1 MMDFFAHDDDV
12 AQLERA
18 LDTAAT
24 EDRLALKVEL
34 AWQLRQ
40 RDTARAVSL
49 VEGVLA
55 ELSQPSLSPSASRL
69 YMTRLQLV
77 QGEAKWLFGE
87 MAQAR
92 AFADSALSNANAS
105 DDALG
110 AADAYWL
117 LAFIAVDQ
125 GDMAAANAA
134 LEAIVQQAQG
144 IDTARVTIAQAA
156 IARSAVFRDVVAAK
170 AHWGPHFSHPA
181 GGERHP
187 AAACWVEDFWGLSAS
202 LSSDYVESIRHVSK
216 AYTLALATGQLRRA
230 IIVAGNIGAAFS
242 NLNDCDA
249 ALEWMQRSLNMA
261 QQSRWPGMIGTA
273 LTQTAEILRMLQR
286 FDAAADMLREALVSL
301 APMAAS
307 RTYSVALRYLAD
319 VELDRKNYDSALDT
333 FRLVEQRAVAL
344 DLADQLTGAL
354 CGQARAL
361 LERGQTTEAL
371 AAAEAALEVAQSN
384 ANHQVA
390 ALRVLADIYAR
401 NDLAAPRGISAPN
414 ASLHYLRLALDLAS
428 TIESNTV
435 PVDLLES
442 AALQYA
448 NVGDDTQ
455 AFALAKQAIEAR
467 KKAHSLEARNRA
479 HAIQVGHEMER
490 ARLDSLHQQQLAQA
504 HAERA
509 DALEQANQAYISV
522 LENAQDAIV
531 LTDTVG
537 HIKNWNRQA
546 VLTFGW
552 TLAEVSGRLI
562 STAIF
567 PDRLHRQV
575 AAMVASRQM
584 LRDDH
589 PRTETVA
596 LRRDGSEFPIE
607 LSLTSV
613 QVGTQL
619 ECSFFIRDISQRRKA
634 ELEIADALAKQLELV
649 ELKSRF
655 IAMASHEFRTPLAVI
670 LSASDILRHYS
681 DRLAAENRVA
691 YFDEI
696 GQAVKRMNDMLEDI
710 LVIGKSDAGV
720 THFNPQARD
729 LRPLCASI
737 VAEIQL
743 SRGQHTRDHAVITVQ
758 TPPTP
763 VMVDVDERWFR
774 HIFGNLLSNAIKYSP
789 DGGQVVLKMLT
800 QDSGVE
806 LTVTDQGIGLPPQD
820 LPRLFE
826 SFFRASNIGDIPGT
840 GLGLS
845 IVKRAVELHGGH
857 ITVTSN
863 LGEGTCFRVILPW
876 RSGNPVIASPGT

>member
-49 VEGVLA
+49 VDGVLA

-125 GDMAAANAA
+125 GDMAGANAA
-134 LEAIVQQAQG
+134 LEAMALRAQG

-156 IARSAVFRDVVAAK
+156 LARSAVFRDVVAAK
-170 AHWGPHFSHPA
+170 ARWGPHFSDLA

-202 LSSDYVESIRHVSK
+202 LSSDYVQSIRHVSK

-230 IIVAGNIGAAFS
+230 IIVSGNIGAAFS
-242 NLNDCDA
+242 NLNDFDA

-261 QQSRWPGMIGTA
+261 RQSRWPGMVGTA
-273 LTQTAEILRMLQR
+273 LTQTAEILRLLQR
-286 FDAAADMLREALVSL
+286 FDAAADMLREALASL

-319 VELDRKNYDSALDT
+319 VELDRKNYNSALDT

-344 DLADQLTGAL
+344 DLADQFTGAL

-361 LERGQTTEAL
+361 LETGQTTEAL
-371 AAAEAALEVAQSN
+371 AAAEAALAGAQSN

-401 NDLAAPRGISAPN
+401 NTLAAPPGITSPN
-414 ASLHYLRLALDLAS
+414 ASLHYLQLALDLAS
-428 TIESNTV
+428 NIESNTV

-442 AALQYA
+442 AALEYA
-448 NVGDDTQ
+448 NVGDNTQ

-467 KKAHSLEARNRA
+467 KTAHSVEARNRA
-479 HAIQVGHEMER
+479 HAIQVGHEMEKS
-490 ARLDSLHQQQLAQA
+490 RLDNLHQQQLARA

-531 LTDTVG
+531 LTDTGG

-546 VLTFGW
+546 VLSFGW
-552 TLAEVSGRLI
+552 TLAEVAGQHI

-567 PDRLHRQV
+567 PARLRREV

-584 LRDDH
+584 VRDDR
-589 PRTETVA
+589 PRTETIA

-634 ELEIADALAKQLELV
+634 ELEIADSLAKQLELV

-655 IAMASHEFRTPLAVI
+655 LAMASHEFRTPLTLI
-670 LSASDILRHYS
+670 LSSSEVLQHYD
-681 DRLAAENRVA
+681 DRLSANDRLGHFAAIQQATNRMKA
-691 YFDEI
+691 
-696 GQAVKRMNDMLEDI
+696 MLEDI
-710 LVIGKSDAGV
+710 LVIGKGDVGV
-720 THFNPQARD
+720 MHFNPLGCD

-737 VAEIQL
+737 AAEVKL
-743 SRGQHTRDHAVITVQ
+743 AFSHSTRVPSTITLRVPDAPI
-758 TPPTP
+758 TAE
-763 VMVDVDERWFR
+763 VDERWFR
-774 HIFGNLLSNAIKYSP
+774 HIFSNLLSNAVKYSP
-789 DGGQVVLKMLT
+789 AGGEVLLT
-800 QDSGVE
+800 IIAQRDGVE
-806 LTVTDQGIGLPPQD
+806 LTVADQGIGLPPQD
-820 LPRLFE
+820 IPRLFE

-857 ITVTSN
+857 ISVTST
-863 LGEGTCFRVILPW
+863 LGQGTTFRVMLPW
-876 RSGNPVIASPGT
+876 RSSNASD